1 MVASLF
7 HKDNLRELQT
17 KNSSSRPGETKNRNG
32 KRKKKMTKK
41 KKKSFQIGPAGKD
54 NKCF

>member
-17 KNSSSRPGETKNRNG
+17 KNSSSRPGETTNRNG